1 MKNLSRIAI
10 AFILVAMTGVV
21 ALAKER
27 SRTIT
32 FGSDFVVGST
42 EVKAGTYKVTFN
54 DETNEVSILD
64 RKTKAVIAKAPA
76 KLEERVSS
84 TGSLDMRWAT
94 KGNTQVLIS
103 ITFPGAKQNIVVSDA
118 GTQVATQ

>member
-84 TGSLDMRWAT
+84 TGSLDMRWAN
-94 KGNTQVLIS
+94 KGDTQVLIS
-103 ITFPGAKQNIVVSDA
+103 ITFPGAKQNIVVDG